1 MNTLDAVLTTFGL
14 VYGVFLI
21 ICAFVSNRLTDALRL
36 DALFIP
42 RPTPQT
48 RLLNIVFGLAALG
61 YYGYSLLKALHFI

>member
-1 MNTLDAVLTTFGL
+1 MSTLETGLTIFGMI
-14 VYGVFLI
+14 YGGFLI

-48 RLLNIVFGLAALG
+48 RLLNAVFGMAALG
-61 YYGYSLLKALHFI
+61 YYGYSLLKVFHFI